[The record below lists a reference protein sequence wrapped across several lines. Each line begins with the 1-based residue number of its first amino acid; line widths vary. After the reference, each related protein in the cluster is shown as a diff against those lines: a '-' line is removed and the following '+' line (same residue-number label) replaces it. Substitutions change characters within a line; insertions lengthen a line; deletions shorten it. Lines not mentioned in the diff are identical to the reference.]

1 MLNEEIS
8 NEVLKKTK
16 DEVMLAYRMFV
27 RPTAETL
34 IGDLKETVAASE
46 KAKTGQAK
54 DPKGEM
60 TVKQLIDKDQGATS
74 VDISELG
81 LRDFKRTANKYGLD
95 FAIVKSRD
103 QDPSVYTVFF
113 KAKDTDVI
121 NNVVA
126 EYTAKQMKRDS
137 QKRPSVRAMLTKFK
151 EMLKN
156 APHKEHEKRKE
167 QER

>member
-34 IGDLKETVAASE
+34 IGDLKETVAASG

>member
-8 NEVLKKTK
+8 NEVVKKTK
-16 DEVMLAYRMFV
+16 DEIMLAYRMFV

-34 IGDLKETVAASE
+34 IRDLKETVAASE
-46 KAKTGQAK
+46 KAKAEQTK
-54 DPKGEM
+54 DLKGEM
-60 TVKQLIDKDQGATS
+60 TVRQLIDKDQGATS
-74 VDISELG
+74 VDISALG

-95 FAIVKSRD
+95 FAIVKSRN
-103 QDPSVYTVFF
+103 QDPPVYTVFF